1 MTNHKVVSFYHI
13 NLNPEIV
20 RLQKKVFDKL
30 KIDVVQVSF
39 LGTHGQAIKDYL
51 ESNTWDSITIFD
63 VDCVPLDSTVI
74 EVAINTIDDNTI
86 YGNAQVSNS
95 IPYAAPSFLS
105 FTRNLWET
113 STHKSFEGGFYEN
126 VEADCAETFIRENQ
140 KRGINIILSYPTKVD
155 YPKWKYNGSE
165 IYPSFEYG
173 NGTFFENNTYHNF
186 QIRLQET
193 QEQFINF
200 INNFLY
206 EKN

>member
-1 MTNHKVVSFYHI
+1 MKNHKVVSFYHN
-13 NLNPEIV
+13 NLNPEVV
-20 RLQKKVFDKL
+20 RLQKEVFDKL
-30 KIDVVQVSF
+30 NIIVEQVPF
-39 LGTHGQAIKDYL
+39 LGTHGRAIKDYL

-63 VDCVPLDSTVI
+63 VDCVPLNSNVI
-74 EVAINTIDDNTI
+74 EVAVNVIDNDTI

-95 IPYAAPSFLS
+95 TPYIAPSFLS

-126 VEADCAETFIRENQ
+126 VEADCGEIFIKENQ
-140 KRGINIILSYPTKVD
+140 KRGKKIVLNYPTKVSN
-155 YPKWKYNGSE
+155 PKWKYVGNE

-173 NGTFFENNTYHNF
+173 NGTFFENSTYHNF
-186 QIRLQET
+186 QIRFQET

-200 INNFLY
+200 ITNFLY